1 MFLGAKKNMNNSP
14 ELKLIK
20 RLKSYTRAFACIRRK
35 ESFCIRTPIK
45 CVYIFTYDK
54 NSSKWILNIS
64 NLDEK
69 IDKDD
74 PCTEDGV
81 KAFIHRIFCNWP
93 EGSILILSRRQPPI
107 NIFSIIR
114 TVKRINA
121 EKKNILKSIFSYET
135 E

>member
-1 MFLGAKKNMNNSP
+1 MKVIP
-14 ELKLIK
+14 LIK
-20 RLKSYTRAFACIRRK
+20 RLKSYTRAFACIKRK
-35 ESFCIRTPIK
+35 ESFCIRTPIN
-45 CVYIFTYDK
+45 CFYVFTYDK

-64 NLDEK
+64 NLDKK

-74 PCTEDGV
+74 PCTEDEV
-81 KAFIHRIFCNWP
+81 KAFVHSIFYNWP

-107 NIFSIIR
+107 NIFSILKA
-114 TVKRINA
+114 VKRINA